1 MYTVVRLLDTRILN
15 SNQTSIYTF
24 IAWFAQCN
32 RFLCNC
38 LIILLIWK
46 TVIFA
51 LVLAIERWMYT
62 PIFSNEWDSR
72 KAILAKQSLLTR
84 FKLPIYLHVL
94 YSFHQNNWFSFT
106 KSIYHKNIN
115 TEIQHF
121 NFPIPLSKKKKKK
134 NSFQSSLKLGAKKE
148 RKTITLYLVFQHE
161 SLLPDVWYPSRLSWQ
176 RYDLIVTGLL
186 SDKAVRLRE
195 W

>member
-148 RKTITLYLVFQHE
+148 RKTITLYFVFQHE
-161 SLLPDVWYPSRLSWQ
+161 PLLPDVWYPSRLSWQ